1 MPKTAELEAL
11 LKSMIQ
17 NGASDLFI
25 TVGTPPTFKIHGKM
39 IALAGKPLSA
49 MYIRALL
56 AQIMSEEQKQEF
68 ETTQEC
74 NFALSKPEIGRFRVN
89 VFQQKYHM
97 GMVLRKIETR
107 IPTLED
113 LHLPET
119 IAELTLAKRGLVLVV
134 GATGAGKS
142 TTVAAM
148 IGHLNLNSSG
158 HIVTIEDPI
167 EFMHE
172 HGGCVVTQ
180 REVGVDTRSFESA
193 LKNTLR
199 QSPDV
204 ILIGE
209 IRTRETMEHA
219 LTFAETG
226 HLCIATLH
234 ATNANQALDRIINF
248 FPDDRRNQLLLD
260 LSLNLKAIVAQ
271 QLVPTPDRTV
281 RRLALEIML
290 NTPLIAQLIQK
301 GDVPKIKELMKKSTL
316 AGMQTFD
323 QSLIQLHERGQI
335 SYEDMLSH
343 ADAPNELRLAVK
355 LGKDGGAEKPAEN
368 QLKILHPERRD
379 R

>member
-1 MPKTAELEAL
+1 MLKSAELDAL
-11 LKSMIQ
+11 LKSMMQ

-25 TVGTPPTFKIHGKM
+25 TAGTPPTFKIHGKM
-39 IALAGKPLSA
+39 LPVPNKPLTT
-49 MYIRALL
+49 MYIKNLL
-56 AQIMSEEQKQEF
+56 NQIMSEDQKQEF
-68 ETTQEC
+68 EDTLEC
-74 NFALSKPEIGRFRVN
+74 NFALSKPDIGRFRVN
-89 VFQQKYHM
+89 VFQHKYEL

-113 LHLPET
+113 LHLPEP
-119 IAELTLAKRGLVLVV
+119 IAELALAKRGLVLVV

-142 TTVAAM
+142 TTVAAI
-148 IGHLNLNSSG
+148 IGHRNCNSSG
-158 HIVTIEDPI
+158 HIITIEDPI
-167 EFMHE
+167 EFIHE

-180 REVGVDTRSFESA
+180 REVGVDTQSFESA

-219 LTFAETG
+219 ITFAETG

-248 FPDDRRNQLLLD
+248 FPEDRRNQLLLD

-271 QLVPTPDRTV
+271 QLIPSIDHTARV
-281 RRLALEIML
+281 LALEMLL

-301 GDVPKIKELMKKSTL
+301 GEITKIKELMKKSTL

-323 QSLIQLHERGQI
+323 QALIHLYEHGKI

-355 LGKDGGAEKPAEN
+355 LGKESSADTPAAE
-368 QLKILHPERRD
+368 QLKILKPERRD